1 MDVNLMDMNEM
12 TSDGIDLK
20 EARSGNGHELKIEW
34 HGIRRDIGLKE
45 DYRDLDI

>member
-20 EARSGNGHELKIEW
+20 EARSRNGHQFNMELN
-34 HGIRRDIGLKE
+34 DMT
-45 DYRDLDI
+45 